1 MSFMLNVIMTLRG
14 EGGLGVT
21 LRKWN
26 EAYNIDSWWYGSEE
40 CLGVCRALCRKQIL
54 GLY

>member
-1 MSFMLNVIMTLRG
+1 MDGEVQSNSISGHCIREHLQIELFTLNVIMTLRG

-26 EAYNIDSWWYGSEE
+26 EAYNIVSF
-40 CLGVCRALCRKQIL
+40 
-54 GLY
+54 